1 MMLKPA
7 DGLEGVKQAILNI
20 VAEAGPNACPPMV
33 VGVGIGGTFEKCA
46 LMAKEALTREVGVHS
61 EIPYVQ
67 ELEEEMRILYVATT
81 RAQQQMH
88 IVDCIQALEDYK
100 KPLTMSGVYDR
111 GGYTSW
117 ILQSFLTHPSALF
130 TIKEVHQMWENIPVE
145 KEVSIYQEIPH
156 YHKTHQP
163 MKFSSATSI
172 TSTEE
177 LPAFQPKS
185 GAGMSYGT
193 RMHHMIEHLPNTSW
207 DKEIITSCAKDLQI
221 SLKEY
226 DITSL
231 LQLGNH
237 PFYQSLFSKTCYHE
251 LPFMVKI
258 KDEILHGF
266 MDFVAMDD
274 TSMTIIDF

>member
-1 MMLKPA
+1 
-7 DGLEGVKQAILNI
+7 
-20 VAEAGPNACPPMV
+20 
-33 VGVGIGGTFEKCA
+33 
-46 LMAKEALTREVGVHS
+46 
-61 EIPYVQ
+61 
-67 ELEEEMRILYVATT
+67 
-81 RAQQQMH
+81 
-88 IVDCIQALEDYK
+88 
-100 KPLTMSGVYDR
+100 
-111 GGYTSW
+111 
-117 ILQSFLTHPSALF
+117 
-130 TIKEVHQMWENIPVE
+130 
-145 KEVSIYQEIPH
+145 
-156 YHKTHQP
+156 

-274 TSMTIIDF
+274 TSMTIIDFKTDRLDTPEEFIKLYRSQLSSYQDAMRILYPDKTCETYIYAFHLRTFIQIK